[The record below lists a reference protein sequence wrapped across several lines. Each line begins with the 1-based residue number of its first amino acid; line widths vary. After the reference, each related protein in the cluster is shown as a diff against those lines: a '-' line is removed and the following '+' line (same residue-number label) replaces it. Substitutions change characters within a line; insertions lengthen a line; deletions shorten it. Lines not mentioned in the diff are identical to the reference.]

1 MDRGQPERGAE
12 RTSLADLLK
21 ANRPGVVTPDVYAI
35 NRGIDVVIGLL
46 LIANYLRTVGIF
58 IGEDGTVS
66 FSVSGPLVTRRI
78 LEAIFHGDLTGNV
91 IQETPRG

>member
-1 MDRGQPERGAE
+1 MDRGRPER
-12 RTSLADLLK
+12 RTEHASIADLLL
-21 ANRPGVVTPDVYAI
+21 ANRPEFVTPDVYAI

-78 LEAIFHGDLTGNV
+78 LEAIFHGETTGNSL
-91 IQETPRG
+91 QLSPRG